1 MNDNNMTAKKIAD
14 VLAIGIIVAILF
26 AVFGMT
32 GIFSELGARLEGKE
46 EKTTVSTY
54 STSEITE
61 LDIEVAT
68 ASITILTGD
77 TLSIENDRFGFKL
90 NEKKGKINLEERGG
104 IYALDRN
111 RRVIITVPA
120 DFTFEKV
127 EIETGAS
134 DIAGDGIKAQQLD
147 FDIGAGSI
155 SLGNLE
161 VTGKADV
168 DCGAGEFIVS
178 NGRINN
184 LKFSLGVGTA
194 KISSALTSDCDFE
207 CGVGELELNLP
218 DDKNNYTFDF
228 DTGLGPVKLDSQRVK
243 SGDTVGEGA
252 NRVHIEGG
260 VGSVDITFNK

>member
-104 IYALDRN
+104 IYADR
-111 RRVIITVPA
+111 
-120 DFTFEKV
+120 
-127 EIETGAS
+127 
-134 DIAGDGIKAQQLD
+134 
-147 FDIGAGSI
+147 
-155 SLGNLE
+155 
-161 VTGKADV
+161 
-168 DCGAGEFIVS
+168 
-178 NGRINN
+178 
-184 LKFSLGVGTA
+184 
-194 KISSALTSDCDFE
+194 
-207 CGVGELELNLP
+207 
-218 DDKNNYTFDF
+218 
-228 DTGLGPVKLDSQRVK
+228 K
-243 SGDTVGEGA
+243 SV
-252 NRVHIEGG
+252 V
-260 VGSVDITFNK
+260 